1 MNYRTLSLQCAVL
14 LGFAS
19 IGLASAAPTMCSI
32 LAAAENYKMA
42 YKVCVKESKEQNSAQ
57 SQSWLGY
64 MYENGLGTKQNFVL
78 GRSWYLKSA
87 HQGYAIS
94 QSWMGYINLVG
105 QGVKVDYGKASRWF
119 KKAAD
124 QNYPPAQSSLANM
137 YELGQGVPKDLR
149 RAIALYQKAA
159 AQNDQYA
166 ISSLER
172 LKIRI
177 KP

>member
-1 MNYRTLSLQCAVL
+1 MNYRTFSFQCTVL
-14 LGFAS
+14 LGFAAVGS
-19 IGLASAAPTMCSI
+19 ASAATSMCSI
-32 LAAAENYKMA
+32 LASAKNYDLA
-42 YKVCVKESKEQNSAQ
+42 FKVCIRELKTQ
-57 SQSWLGY
+57 SFPDAQSWLGY

-78 GRSWYLKSA
+78 GRAWYLKSA
-87 HQGYAIS
+87 HQGYANG

-105 QGVKVDYGKASRWF
+105 QGVKKDYGKASRWF

-124 QNYPPAQSSLANM
+124 QDYAPAQSSLANL
-137 YELGQGVPKDLR
+137 YELGHGVPKDLK

-166 ISSLER
+166 KQSLKR
-172 LKIRI
+172 LNVPI